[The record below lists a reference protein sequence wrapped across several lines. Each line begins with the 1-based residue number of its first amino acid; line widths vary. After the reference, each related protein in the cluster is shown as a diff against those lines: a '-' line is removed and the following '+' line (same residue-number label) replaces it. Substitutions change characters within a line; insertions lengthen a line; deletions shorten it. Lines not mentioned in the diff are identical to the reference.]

1 MRSFTD
7 GTMEDSTVRKGVMFN
22 KDGTHPKIKR
32 RIKKVNDV
40 PDHKNYRSKA
50 RRLIRQTAA
59 QGGTNVGGSERRAIR
74 GKGNDDAVKYWA
86 LRSGDDRDATEAKA
100 GNSAPVKHPRCKEV
114 LDTKQWNDG
123 LRNILATLNDEIVVK
138 GAKGVQNLVDSC
150 KETAGAG
157 RETPGMEVMKTLAQM
172 ANRDSGTMVPRQ
184 GLQQIKTV
192 AGAPLTRAHKPG
204 IAGTQREAA
213 VAEGMEEMGQGREEQ
228 GPQRSRASGSLQRQ
242 GPTGVKEQETPGLSA
257 SMSLQQQRPSGA
269 KEQGARAAG
278 VESFQELGERI
289 MSTSTLASL
298 GNSTRASPPPQVT

>member
-1 MRSFTD
+1 M
-7 GTMEDSTVRKGVMFN
+7 RKGVMFN

-74 GKGNDDAVKYWA
+74 GEGNDDAVKYWA

-123 LRNILATLNDEIVVK
+123 LRNILATLNDEIVVT

-157 RETPGMEVMKTLAQM
+157 RETPGMEVMKTRARM
-172 ANRDSGTMVPRQ
+172 ANRNSGTAVPCQ

-192 AGAPLTRAHKPG
+192 AGPL
-204 IAGTQREAA
+204 
-213 VAEGMEEMGQGREEQ
+213 
-228 GPQRSRASGSLQRQ
+228 S
-242 GPTGVKEQETPGLSA
+242 PGLTSPA
-257 SMSLQQQRPSGA
+257 SRGWRRWG
-269 KEQGARAAG
+269 KEERSHRG
-278 VESFQELGERI
+278 QELLG
-289 MSTSTLASL
+289 ASSGRGL
-298 GNSTRASPPPQVT
+298 QE